1 MKQIL
6 IIVFFIAIIVSCS
19 ALIATPFINDDVSK
33 KTANELADLPLP
45 GNTEL
50 IESVH
55 ESGKLV
61 GNGNGMQYFGA
72 ILIKSDLSLEELKEY
87 YSSYAENEWDCVV
100 EKQTGADIK
109 IIEHVKFTT
118 EIEGDNYYIVYS
130 WGDNDTIF
138 HEFDIRG
145 H

>member
-19 ALIATPFINDDVSK
+19 ALLATPFINDDVSK

-72 ILIKSDLSLEELKEY
+72 ILIKSDLSLEELKRILFKL
-87 YSSYAENEWDCVV
+87 CR
-100 EKQTGADIK
+100 K
-109 IIEHVKFTT
+109 
-118 EIEGDNYYIVYS
+118 
-130 WGDNDTIF
+130 
-138 HEFDIRG
+138 
-145 H
+145 